1 MREDS
6 SRKSKKYLPDVRLCV
21 TGASNVGKS
30 GKIVNLYFAQ
40 YLYEVLSLVTL
51 WLF

>member
-30 GKIVNLYFAQ
+30 GKIYFAQ